1 MKPRGTRTWKWLARS
16 WIGWPSW
23 PWFGRD
29 GLWNSDKSGGASAT
43 GDDAVRTTGPAP
55 RVVGAPAAA
64 AAALPAST
72 PVAPAQ

>member
-55 RVVGAPAAA
+55 RVVGAPVAA